1 MIGRAL
7 SELRNGVTLEEAE
20 RRIWEWWQR
29 GWVMAS
35 DIEGQTT
42 RMLRR
47 DNELPVFDLS
57 E

>member
-1 MIGRAL
+1 MSWGRAL
-7 SELRNGVTLEEAE
+7 AELRNGVTLEEAE

-42 RMLRR
+42 RMIRVEVK
-47 DNELPVFDLS
+47 DGKVA
-57 E
+57 